1 MSFIVG
7 VMLFV
12 LVVGLLDRR
21 IPWPTAP
28 PRTKT

>member
-7 VMLFV
+7 VMLFA

-28 PRTKT
+28 RADT